1 MSRISQSQS
10 KANVKIQID
19 IRLFYM
25 IFSLDSRVIVQGITE
40 PIGKTYVPLI
50 QAYGTQVTA
59 GVRPGRGGE
68 QCGNIPIFDM
78 VEQVVDRFG
87 SIDISLICTHPYEV
101 LDAATEA
108 MRAGIR
114 QLVMITQGV
123 PPVDMIHLIQ
133 LAESTETL
141 LIGPNGPGVIVP
153 GKLLLGIHP
162 PMFYTPGRV
171 GLLTRNGPL
180 TYDVARTL
188 TKAGIGQSI
197 GVSIGSD
204 SIVGSTFQQW
214 LQILEEDEDTDAIV
228 LVGEIGGDSEELAAH
243 YIAESIDKPVIAYIA
258 GHTAPRDRRMG
269 HAGTIIEAKAGDL
282 AKVGDL
288 GADLGT
294 AESKVAALKKAGV
307 PVADRPSQ
315 IPDLVSRVLK
325 PKRSTSARTLSARS
339 IAQKARA

>member
-1 MSRISQSQS
+1 
-10 KANVKIQID
+10 
-19 IRLFYM
+19 M
-25 IFSLDSRVIVQGITE
+25 IFNLDSQVIVQGITE
-40 PIGKTYVPLI
+40 PIGQTYVPLI
-50 QAYGTQVTA
+50 YAYGTKVVA
-59 GVRPGRGGE
+59 GVSPGYGGLM
-68 QCGNIPIFDM
+68 CGAIPVFDM
-78 VEQVVDRFG
+78 VEQVVLKFG
-87 SIDISLICTHPYEV
+87 RVDISLICTHPYDV

-108 MRAGIR
+108 MRAGVKHLI
-114 QLVMITQGV
+114 IISQGV

-133 LAESTETL
+133 QAEASDTL
-141 LIGPNGPGVIVP
+141 LVGPNGSGVIIP

-180 TYDVARTL
+180 TYDIARTL
-188 TKAGIGQSI
+188 TKAGMGQSI

-243 YIAESIDKPVIAYIA
+243 YIADSIDKPVVAYIA

-269 HAGTIIEAKAGDL
+269 HAGTIIEAKAGDF
-282 AKVGDL
+282 

-294 AESKVAALKKAGV
+294 AESKVTALKQAGV

-315 IPDLVSRVLK
+315 IPDLLRRVLQ
-325 PKRSTSARTLSARS
+325 PKRSRSTTQRAKTLRS
-339 IAQKARA
+339 ELSVS

>member
-1 MSRISQSQS
+1 
-10 KANVKIQID
+10 
-19 IRLFYM
+19 M
-25 IFSLDSRVIVQGITE
+25 IFDLNSQVIVQGITE
-40 PIGKTYVPLI
+40 PIGQTYVPLMH
-50 QAYGTQVTA
+50 AYGTKIVA
-59 GVRPGRGGE
+59 GVSPGHGGAV
-68 QCGNIPIFDM
+68 CATIPVFDM
-78 VEQVVDRFG
+78 VEQVVLKLGR
-87 SIDISLICTHPYEV
+87 IDISLICTHPYDV

-108 MRAGIR
+108 IRAGVRHLI
-114 QLVMITQGV
+114 IISQGV

-133 LAESTETL
+133 QAEATDTL
-141 LIGPNGPGVIVP
+141 LVGPNGPGVIMP

-180 TYDVARTL
+180 TYDIARTL

-228 LVGEIGGDSEELAAH
+228 LVGEIGGDNEELAAH
-243 YIAESIDKPVIAYIA
+243 YIAHSIDKPVIAYIA
-258 GHTAPRDRRMG
+258 GLTAPRDRRLG
-269 HAGTIIEAKAGDL
+269 HAGTIIEAKAGDF
-282 AKVGDL
+282 

-315 IPDLVSRVLK
+315 IPDLLRRVLQ
-325 PKRSTSARTLSARS
+325 PKRSRS
-339 IAQKARA
+339 TAQKTKTLRSEMAVG

>member
-1 MSRISQSQS
+1 
-10 KANVKIQID
+10 
-19 IRLFYM
+19 M
-25 IFSLDSRVIVQGITE
+25 IFDLNSQVIVQGITE
-40 PIGKTYVPLI
+40 PIGQTYVPLMY
-50 QAYGTQVTA
+50 AYGTKIVA
-59 GVRPGRGGE
+59 GVSPGYGGAV
-68 QCGNIPIFDM
+68 CGAIPVFDM
-78 VEQVVDRFG
+78 VEQVVLKLGR
-87 SIDISLICTHPYEV
+87 IDISLICTHPYDV

-108 MRAGIR
+108 MRAGVRHLI
-114 QLVMITQGV
+114 VISQGV

-133 LAESTETL
+133 QAEATDTL
-141 LIGPNGPGVIVP
+141 LVGPNGPGVIVP

-180 TYDVARTL
+180 TYDIARTL
-188 TKAGIGQSI
+188 TQAGMGQSI

-243 YIAESIDKPVIAYIA
+243 YISHSIDKPVIAYIA
-258 GHTAPRDRRMG
+258 GLTAPRDRRLG
-269 HAGTIIEAKAGDL
+269 HAGTIIEAKAGDF
-282 AKVGDL
+282 

-315 IPDLVSRVLK
+315 IPDLLRRVLQ
-325 PKRSTSARTLSARS
+325 PKRSRS
-339 IAQKARA
+339 TAQKTKALRSEMAVG

>member
-1 MSRISQSQS
+1 
-10 KANVKIQID
+10 
-19 IRLFYM
+19 M
-25 IFSLDSRVIVQGITE
+25 IFNLDSQVIVQGITE
-40 PIGKTYVPLI
+40 PIGQTYVPLI
-50 QAYGTQVTA
+50 YAYGTKVVA
-59 GVRPGRGGE
+59 GVSPGYGGLM
-68 QCGNIPIFDM
+68 CGAIPVFDM
-78 VEQVVDRFG
+78 VEQVVLKFG
-87 SIDISLICTHPYEV
+87 RVDISLICTHPYDV

-108 MRAGIR
+108 MRAGVKHLI
-114 QLVMITQGV
+114 IISQGV

-133 LAESTETL
+133 QAEASDTL
-141 LIGPNGPGVIVP
+141 LVGPNGSGVIIP

-180 TYDVARTL
+180 TYDIARTL
-188 TKAGIGQSI
+188 TKAGMGQSI

-243 YIAESIDKPVIAYIA
+243 YIADSIDKPVVAYIA

-269 HAGTIIEAKAGDL
+269 HAGTIIEAKAGDF
-282 AKVGDL
+282 

-294 AESKVAALKKAGV
+294 AESKVTALKQAGV

-315 IPDLVSRVLK
+315 IPDLLRRVLQ
-325 PKRSTSARTLSARS
+325 PKRSRSTTQRAKTIRSELSVS
-339 IAQKARA
+339 

>member
-1 MSRISQSQS
+1 
-10 KANVKIQID
+10 
-19 IRLFYM
+19 M
-25 IFSLDSRVIVQGITE
+25 IFALDSRVIVQGIVE
-40 PIGKTYVPLI
+40 PIGQTYVPLI
-50 QAYGTQVTA
+50 QAYGTQVIA
-59 GVRPGRGGE
+59 GVSPGWGGE

-78 VEQVVDRFG
+78 VEQVVARMG
-87 SIDISLICTHPYEV
+87 AIDISLICTHPYEV

-108 MRAGIR
+108 MRAGVR
-114 QLVMITQGV
+114 QLVLISQGV
-123 PPVDMIHLIQ
+123 PPLDMIHLIQ

-141 LIGPNGPGVIVP
+141 LVGPNGPGVIVP

-162 PMFYTPGRV
+162 PMFYMPGRV

-204 SIVGSTFQQW
+204 AIVGSTFQQW

-228 LVGEIGGDSEELAAH
+228 LVGEIGGDSEELAAS

-269 HAGTIIEAKAGDL
+269 HAGTIIESKD
-282 AKVGDL
+282 AKVGDFR
-288 GADLGT
+288 ADLGT
-294 AESKVAALKKAGV
+294 AESKVTALKQAGV

-315 IPDLVSRVLK
+315 LPDLVSRVLK
-325 PKRSTSARTLSARS
+325 PKRSTSTRPTAASARS
-339 IAQKARA
+339 TAASTRSITEKARA